1 MEQDTKTKLEDI
13 NMLNLNLQNKV
24 KIYQD
29 ENDNLKDSVT
39 ALEEKYD
46 QLLQEHN
53 QHQINEKRDNIEL
66 KTVYQDNYDI

>member
-13 NMLNLNLQNKV
+13 NMLNLNLKNKV

-29 ENDNLKDSVT
+29 ENDNLKESVN
-39 ALEEKYD
+39 ALEEKYF

-53 QHQINEKRDNIEL
+53 QHQINEQRDNIAL
-66 KTVYQDNYDI
+66 KTV